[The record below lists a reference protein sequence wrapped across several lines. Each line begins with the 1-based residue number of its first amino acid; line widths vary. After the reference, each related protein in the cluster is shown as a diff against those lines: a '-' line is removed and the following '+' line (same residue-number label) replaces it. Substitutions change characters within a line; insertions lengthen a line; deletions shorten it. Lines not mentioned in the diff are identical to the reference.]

1 MDNLIQL
8 IYISRST
15 FTPAEPTNGIE
26 PNVARILLKSRANNK
41 KNGLVGVL
49 YFGDGCFFQCLEG
62 EAEAVD
68 TLYEKLLNDI
78 RHKDLKILSR
88 KSIDSLS
95 FSNWSMKHVPLED
108 EMTKILNFQG
118 LKTFDPY
125 NFNAETTKKALGLLH
140 STNGTSEALLL
151 EDVNQKAML
160 VDSKADQSDR
170 VQTSGKNLKKYV
182 PLILMLLVILA
193 ILSVKLIK

>member
-1 MDNLIQL
+1 MDNLIQM

-15 FTPAEPTNGIE
+15 FAPAELTNGIE

-62 EAEAVD
+62 AAEAVD
-68 TLYEKLLNDI
+68 TLYEKLLNDT

-88 KSIDSLS
+88 QSINALS
-95 FSNWSMKHVPLED
+95 FSNWSMKHVPLEY
-108 EMTKILNFQG
+108 EMTKMLKLQG

-125 NFNAETTKKALGLLH
+125 SFNAETTKKALGLLH
-140 STNGTSEALLL
+140 STNDNTEALLL

-160 VDSKADQSDR
+160 IDSKAQQSN
-170 VQTSGKNLKKYV
+170 QTQVSSKNLKKYG
-182 PLILMLLVILA
+182 LIVLISLVILA
-193 ILSVKLIK
+193 LLAVMLLK

>member
-1 MDNLIQL
+1 MDNLIQM

-15 FTPAEPTNGIE
+15 FVPAEFTNGIE

-62 EAEAVD
+62 SAEAVD
-68 TLYEKLLNDI
+68 TLYEKLLNDT

-88 KSIDSLS
+88 QSINALS

-108 EMTKILNFQG
+108 EMTKILKFQG

-125 NFNAETTKKALGLLH
+125 SFNAETIKKALGLLH
-140 STNGTSEALLL
+140 STNDNTEALLL

-160 VDSKADQSDR
+160 IDSKSQQSN
-170 VQTSGKNLKKYV
+170 QTQASSKNLKKYG
-182 PLILMLLVILA
+182 LIVLISLVILA
-193 ILSVKLIK
+193 LLAVMLLK

>member
-1 MDNLIQL
+1 MDNLVQM

-15 FTPAEPTNGIE
+15 FAPSELTNGIE

-62 EAEAVD
+62 SAQAVD
-68 TLYEKLLNDI
+68 TLYETLLSDT

-88 KSIDSLS
+88 HAINALS

-108 EMTKILNFQG
+108 EMTKMLKFQG

-125 NFNAETTKKALGLLH
+125 NFNAETTKKALELLH
-140 STNGTSEALLL
+140 STNDSTEAQLL

-160 VDSKADQSDR
+160 TDNIVR
-170 VQTSGKNLKKYV
+170 QTEQAQASSKNLKKYG
-182 PLILMLLVILA
+182 LLTLMSLVVLA
-193 ILSVKLIK
+193 ILAMIFIK

>member
-15 FTPAEPTNGIE
+15 FVPAEPTNGIE
-26 PNVARILLKSRANNK
+26 PNVARILLKSRTNNK

-62 EAEAVD
+62 TAEAVD
-68 TLYEKLLNDI
+68 TLYEKLLNDT
-78 RHKDLKILSR
+78 RHKDLKVLSR

-108 EMTKILNFQG
+108 EMTKMLKTQG
-118 LKTFDPY
+118 LKIFDPY
-125 NFNAETTKKALGLLH
+125 HFNAETTKKALGLLH
-140 STNGTSEALLL
+140 STNDTAEALLL
-151 EDVNQKAML
+151 EAVNQKAML
-160 VDSKADQSDR
+160 VDNKVTSSDK
-170 VQTSGKNLKKYV
+170 VQTSSKNLKKYV
-182 PLILMLLVILA
+182 LIVLILLVILA
-193 ILSVKLIK
+193 ILTVKLIQ

>member
-62 EAEAVD
+62 GVEAVD
-68 TLYEKLLNDI
+68 MLYKKLLNDT

-125 NFNAETTKKALGLLH
+125 KFNAETTKKALWLLH
-140 STNGTSEALLL
+140 STNITSEALLL

-160 VDSKADQSDR
+160 VNSKADQTDR
-170 VQTSGKNLKKYV
+170 VKMSGKNLKKYV
-182 PLILMLLVILA
+182 PLILMLLVIIA
-193 ILSVKLIK
+193 ILAVKLIK